1 MSGDVVYMEEAL
13 RRQVHRK
20 LMLARR
26 KWGNRFD
33 LLCLEVSL
41 GKTLDDRTALRLLR
55 VFDGTGS
62 IFGQASRQG

>member
-1 MSGDVVYMEEAL
+1 M
-13 RRQVHRK
+13 RRQVHRE

-26 KWGNRFD
+26 KWGDRFD
-33 LLCLEVSL
+33 LACLEMNL

-62 IFGQASRQG
+62 IFGRGVEAGLA